1 MSGLPKGNNIMNVP
15 KDTLQISKIAA
26 AQRQLDAAIRMF
38 FDQEDELAI
47 HTVAAAAFQVLR
59 DVTKK
64 RGRHFTLEVFRTGI
78 WVIAKQYADGTLPP
92 DKLAMFKQSAIMALI
107 EPLIPDIRDQGDK
120 FDRQR
125 IGVGISER
133 HARKIW
139 RTQATNFLKHADRDP
154 DDSLSGDDLDNE
166 FILMAACAAYVELA
180 GRPTPEI
187 AAYFAFWAA
196 KNHEVE
202 GLAGEVQQFAR
213 TLETANEGRKYKL
226 CVRYIREN
234 KTLKRRP

>member
-92 DKLAMFKQSAIMALI
+92 DKLAMFK
-107 EPLIPDIRDQGDK
+107 PKCNNG
-120 FDRQR
+120 FDR
-125 IGVGISER
+125 
-133 HARKIW
+133 
-139 RTQATNFLKHADRDP
+139 T
-154 DDSLSGDDLDNE
+154 LD
-166 FILMAACAAYVELA
+166 
-180 GRPTPEI
+180 T
-187 AAYFAFWAA
+187 
-196 KNHEVE
+196 
-202 GLAGEVQQFAR
+202 
-213 TLETANEGRKYKL
+213 
-226 CVRYIREN
+226 
-234 KTLKRRP
+234 